1 MTTEAAARDP
11 FEAFEEAQAGGV
23 RDPYPDWASM
33 RERAPVH
40 GIDLR
45 EEYGLGDDIEFE
57 LPQAYVVL
65 SYDGV
70 TQVLRDPE
78 SFSSS
83 YYADTMGLVMGHS
96 ILEMDEPEHHHYRGL
111 IQQAFSRKALDRWQE
126 ELVRPMVDSIVSE
139 IADRGHGDLVRELTF
154 PFPVRVIA
162 GMLGLPAEDLPQF
175 HRWAVELISVGFDF
189 DVGTAASQK
198 LRDYF
203 AAVLAPRR
211 VEPRDDLISVLA
223 HASLDGRVLDDEQ
236 IFAFLRLLLP
246 AGAETTY
253 RSSSNLLFGLLTHP
267 DQLAALRE
275 DRSLLPQAIE
285 EGIRWE
291 PPLTGIA
298 RWSTQD
304 VEVDGTAV
312 AAQSVVNVC
321 MGAANRDP
329 KRWERPD
336 EFDILRPPLP
346 HVSFALGPHTC
357 LGMHLARME
366 TTVAMETILDRIPKL
381 RLDPAADDVHIR
393 GRAFRSHP
401 SLPVVC

>member
-1 MTTEAAARDP
+1 MTLDVDP
-11 FEAFEEAQAGGV
+11 FEAFEEANAQGV
-23 RDPYPDWASM
+23 RDPYPEWASM
-33 RERAPVH
+33 RAQSPVH
-40 GIDLR
+40 EIDLR
-45 EEYGLGDDIEFE
+45 EEYGLGEDVEIE
-57 LPQAYVVL
+57 LPKAYVVL

-83 YYADTMGLVMGHS
+83 YYADTMGMVMGHS

-111 IQQAFSRKALDRWQE
+111 IQQAFTRKALDRWQD
-126 ELVRPMVDSIVSE
+126 ELVRPMVESIVSE
-139 IADRGHGDLVRELTF
+139 IASRGHGDLVRELTF
-154 PFPVRVIA
+154 PFPVAVIA

-175 HRWAVELISVGFDF
+175 HRWAVELISVGFNIE
-189 DVGTAASQK
+189 VGMAASQK

-203 AAVLAPRR
+203 ASVLAPRR
-211 VEPRDDLISVLA
+211 VEPQDDLISVLA

-253 RSSSNLLFGLLTHP
+253 RSSSNLLFGLLTNP
-267 DQLAALRE
+267 SQLAALQA
-275 DRSLLPQAIE
+275 DRSLLSKAIE
-285 EGIRWE
+285 EAIRWE

-298 RWSTQD
+298 RWSTHD
-304 VEVDGTAV
+304 VSVDGV
-312 AAQSVVNVC
+312 PIPAQSVVNVC

-336 EFDILRPPLP
+336 EFDIFRPQHQ

-366 TTVAMETILDRIPKL
+366 TTVAMETILDRLPKM

-393 GRAFRSHP
+393 GRAFRSP
-401 SLPVVC
+401 ASLPVVC